1 MSWIFREPFESAIH
15 GHRRAYAPLVARR
28 GFSRTRSFHSLD
40 LFSEDPPPT
49 LRRAY
54 SRKVTITIPVLTFSP
69 ARRLLPVLLAAGTY
83 DEAWPS
89 QPRTRFV
96 AGYAPIT
103 GDAGMSASFTV
114 VFTGVTPASEGPTG
128 LYADTILTGDQGL
141 AAQSL
146 AILAVD
152 DSAAASTFT
161 GQSASRIV

>member
-1 MSWIFREPFESAIH
+1 MSWIFHEPFEAAIH
-15 GHRRAYAPLVARR
+15 GHRRAYAPLVAGR

-40 LFSEDPPPT
+40 LFSEDTPPT

-54 SRKVTITIPVLTFSP
+54 SRAVVVAATIRPFGP
-69 ARRLLPVLLAAGTY
+69 ARGLLPVLLAAGAW
-83 DEAWPS
+83 DEAWPT

-96 AGYAPIT
+96 VGYAPIT
-103 GDAGMSASFTV
+103 GDVGLSASFTV
-114 VFTGVTPASEGPTG
+114 SFTGVTPASEGPTG